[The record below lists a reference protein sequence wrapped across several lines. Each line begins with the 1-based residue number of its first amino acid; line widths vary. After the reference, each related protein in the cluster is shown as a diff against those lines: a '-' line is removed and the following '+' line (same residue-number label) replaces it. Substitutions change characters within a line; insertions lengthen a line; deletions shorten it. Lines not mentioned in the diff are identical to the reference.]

1 MRVDKYLWCVRV
13 YKSRSQ
19 ATEQCGLG
27 KVFLNEEPVKASRD
41 LKPGEIVTVRKGAI
55 LFSYK
60 VKEFPKARVG
70 AKLVVDF
77 AEDITSPEEK
87 KKLEIILLERVHD
100 RPRGLGRPTKRERR
114 DMDRFFTPDED

>member
-1 MRVDKYLWCVRV
+1 MRIDKYLWCIRV

-27 KVFLNEEPVKASRD
+27 KVFMNNEAVKASRD
-41 LKPGEIVTVRKGAI
+41 LKPGDLITVRKGAI

-60 VKEFPKARVG
+60 VKDFPKARLG
-70 AKLVVDF
+70 AKLVGDF
-77 AEDITSPEEK
+77 MEDVTSVEER

-114 DMDRFFTPDED
+114 DIDRFFTPDED